1 MHSISTKIKWIV
13 LVLSLNLITIIA
25 VNIWLNYDQKN
36 DAKLI
41 NIAGKER
48 MLSQKTV
55 LELHRL
61 LVNEEGAYE
70 RLQHAREEFNQIFA
84 LLHMQ
89 DSGFRQFSNISIEE
103 TMQKVKR
110 HWEEMQHLIDRYLVG
125 DNNLEDLT
133 IIYNHGTK
141 TLALMDSAVN
151 QYEEYMMQKRLMAH
165 RIQIALAILS
175 FFIILYMARTVLKIQ
190 ENFDRFLEHSR
201 TISGAQNVATSSG
214 NELQIA
220 CSHIDHFLKNV
231 EETLQSATE
240 AVEKSEA
247 YASSL
252 IATSPEAEALMEQSE
267 DMMIQLTEE
276 LHQTA
281 NRLNK
286 LKRNLEESQK
296 FKSCS

>member
-70 RLQHAREEFNQIFA
+70 RLQHAREAFNRNFA
-84 LLHMQ
+84 LLRMQ
-89 DSGFRQFSNISIEE
+89 DSGFRQFSNMDIEE
-103 TMQKVKR
+103 TMQEVKR
-110 HWEEMQHLIDRYLVG
+110 HWDEMERLIDRYLTG
-125 DNNLEDLT
+125 DNNLEDLKM
-133 IIYNHGTK
+133 IYNNGTK
-141 TLALMDSAVN
+141 TLELMDDAVD
-151 QYEEYMMQKRLMAH
+151 QYEEHMMQKRLTAYK
-165 RIQIALAILS
+165 IQIALSVLS

-190 ENFDRFLEHSR
+190 ENFDTFLAHSR
-201 TISGAQNVATSSG
+201 TISGAQNVVVASG
-214 NELQIA
+214 NELEIA
-220 CSHIDHFLKNV
+220 CSHIDYFLKNV
-231 EETLQSATE
+231 EETLQSASE

-247 YASSL
+247 YASSM
-252 IATSPEAEALMEQSE
+252 IASSPEAEALMEQSE

-286 LKRNLEESQK
+286 LKRNLQEAQK